1 MQCRFKFFQI
11 LISGGSVRSQ
21 WLLKYLHRN
30 TSIQG
35 KKLKIFFLK
44 TEWQEKLK
52 LAWKHFQIEFVQIIM
67 QSNYYIGI
75 YKENILNHLPR
86 NQFARKLLHFY
97 STFFAGSFDSKVMA
111 YKDIFLYQSISLAAS
126 ISGVTPL
133 RITKPSFYMDSGNGY
148 FVATLLDRAPIL
160 RKCMESLRKKMCR

>member
-21 WLLKYLHRN
+21 WLLEYLHRN

-75 YKENILNHLPR
+75 YKAICPETNLPESYYI
-86 NQFARKLLHFY
+86 FIHF
-97 STFFAGSFDSKVMA
+97 FFAGSFDSKVMA